1 MFVQNTQ
8 KKQQHGRK
16 LTPVF
21 ETGIKTPLYSQLPI
35 VYR

>member
-1 MFVQNTQ
+1 M
-8 KKQQHGRK
+8 KKARAQG

-35 VYR
+35 VDR